1 MNIMNVG
8 LSTLYDIGSNY
19 TVKLNDKEILV
30 YEEDETGKT
39 KSPHV
44 PEQSDK
50 YSWGAKQ
57 LKEDEQNKAKESKQE
72 SSSDE
77 LSTDEERLVKELQSR
92 DSEVK
97 AHEAAHQ
104 AAGGGMTGAA
114 SYTYQQG
121 PDGKMYAIG
130 GEVSISMSTGSTPQE
145 TIANARQVAAAAM
158 AAGDPSP
165 QDYSVASSARVME
178 MKAQQQLTKQQQEEA
193 LGKVTYS
200 SQDKDTTNNNQALN
214 ISA

>member
-1 MNIMNVG
+1 MNIGLHSSIPVTISSINSSSSKQLDEMNQDSATA
-8 LSTLYDIGSNY
+8 LSEKEKNSSDDSKESQKSKDPQ
-19 TVKLNDKEILV
+19 KLS
-30 YEEDETGKT
+30 EDEKRM
-39 KSPHV
+39 V
-44 PEQSDK
+44 RD
-50 YSWGAKQ
+50 
-57 LKEDEQNKAKESKQE
+57 
-72 SSSDE
+72 
-77 LSTDEERLVKELQSR
+77 LQSR

-130 GEVSISMSTGSTPQE
+130 GEVSISTKNSSRPE
-145 TIANARQVAAAAM
+145 EAIANARQVAAAAM
-158 AAGDPSP
+158 APANPSP

-178 MKAQQQLTKQQQEEA
+178 MKAQQQLSRQKLEE
-193 LGKVTYS
+193 LQGKDSYIRNSNETIS
-200 SQDKDTTNNNQALN
+200 DDKSKDQNID

>member
-1 MNIMNVG
+1 MNIMNIG
-8 LSTLYDIGSNY
+8 LNTLYDIGSNY
-19 TVKLNDKEILV
+19 AIKLNDKEILV
-30 YEEDETGKT
+30 YEEDETI
-39 KSPHV
+39 KSKKPH
-44 PEQSDK
+44 
-50 YSWGAKQ
+50 AKK
-57 LKEDEQNKAKESKQE
+57 LEKN
-72 SSSDE
+72 SSEE
-77 LSTDEERLVKELQSR
+77 LSVEEEQLVGELQSR

-130 GEVSISMSTGSTPQE
+130 GEVSISMSSGATPQE
-145 TIANARQVAAAAM
+145 TIAKARQVAAAAM

-165 QDYSVASSARVME
+165 QDYAVASSARVME
-178 MKAQQQLTKQQQEEA
+178 MKAQQQLTKQQQEETLA
-193 LGKVTYS
+193 KETY
-200 SQDKDTTNNNQALN
+200 DINTTKDSERKNTHEPFD